1 MALQLVLA
9 FVPFPG
15 LSAVLPWMGFVV
27 LGTGSVIAYVILT
40 PLFAKE
46 LGGRLNTAINLLVFI
61 VAFAMQATIGHALLA
76 AEAMLGTTR
85 AGAHVVVLLA
95 IVALQAVAWAWF
107 LAGMRARPR

>member
-1 MALQLVLA
+1 
-9 FVPFPG
+9 
-15 LSAVLPWMGFVV
+15 MGFVI

-46 LGGRLNTAINLLVFI
+46 LGGRLNTAINLLVFV

-95 IVALQAVAWAWF
+95 IVALQAATWAWF

>member
-1 MALQLVLA
+1 
-9 FVPFPG
+9 
-15 LSAVLPWMGFVV
+15 
-27 LGTGSVIAYVILT
+27 
-40 PLFAKE
+40 
-46 LGGRLNTAINLLVFI
+46 
-61 VAFAMQATIGHALLA
+61 MQATIGHALLA